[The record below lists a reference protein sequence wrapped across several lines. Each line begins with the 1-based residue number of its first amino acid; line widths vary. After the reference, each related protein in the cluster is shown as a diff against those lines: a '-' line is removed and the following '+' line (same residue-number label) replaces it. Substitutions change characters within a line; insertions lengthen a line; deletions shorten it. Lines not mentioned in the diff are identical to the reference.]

1 MYLTHTIRIKQNHKH
16 YKMLDAYAFLCK
28 NLFNVATYHNR
39 QAIIT
44 NNKTP
49 TAFNLINQLTQE
61 KQGDYIAVP
70 AKVAQQVIK
79 QASQNFG
86 SFWAVIKA
94 YHKDKSKFLARP
106 KLPKYLDKT
115 KGRANIIFTKQSISK
130 RDLQKGILTL
140 SSYFDT
146 PLSFELGKLKNIIN
160 LDNIQEVKVVKIANG
175 YDIKITY
182 KTGKPTPKP
191 NNGRYLAVDLGLNN
205 LMTAVSNTNNTPFI
219 VTGKTVKSVNQFFNK
234 IKAKLQGEK
243 DRFIH
248 LAKQSNKTIPQISC
262 INKQLNKLSFKRNNQ
277 INDYLHKASHYL
289 INHAVANEIPT
300 IVIGHNQGWK
310 QGINIGKRNNQSF
323 VSVPF
328 ARLVQMIQYKAKLQG
343 IDVIVTEESYTS
355 KCSFLDDEPI
365 AKQVNYQG
373 KRVKRGLFKSSNNTL
388 INADVNGA
396 YNILRKVIGKFD
408 YNPIVVCSTPKM
420 INLLKVNP

>member
-1 MYLTHTIRIKQNHKH
+1 M
-16 YKMLDAYAFLCK
+16 
-28 NLFNVATYHNR
+28 
-39 QAIIT
+39 
-44 NNKTP
+44 
-49 TAFNLINQLTQE
+49 
-61 KQGDYIAVP
+61 
-70 AKVAQQVIK
+70 
-79 QASQNFG
+79 
-86 SFWAVIKA
+86 
-94 YHKDKSKFLARP
+94 
-106 KLPKYLDKT
+106 
-115 KGRANIIFTKQSISK
+115 
-130 RDLQKGILTL
+130 QKGILTL

-160 LDNIQEVKVVKIANG
+160 LNNIQEVKVVKIANG
-175 YDIKITY
+175 YDIKIIY
-182 KTGKPTPKP
+182 KTDKPTPKP

-248 LAKQSNKTIPQISC
+248 LAKQSNKTIPQINC
-262 INKQLNKLSFKRNNQ
+262 INKQLNKLSFKCNNQ

-289 INHAVANEIPT
+289 INHAVANEITT
-300 IVIGHNQGWK
+300 IVIGHNQDWK

-328 ARLVQMIQYKAKLQG
+328 ARLVQMIQYKAKLRG
-343 IDVIVTEESYTS
+343 IDVIVAEESYTS

-373 KRVKRGLFKSSNNTL
+373 KHVKRGLFKSSNNTL

-396 YNILRKVIGKFD
+396 CNILRKVIGKFD
-408 YNPIVVCSTPKM
+408 HNPIVVCSTSKM
-420 INLLKVNP
+420 INPLKANP

>member
-1 MYLTHTIRIKQNHKH
+1 MYLTHTIRIKMAHKH
-16 YKMLDAYAFLCK
+16 YKMLDNYAFLCK

-39 QAIIT
+39 QAVIT

-49 TAFNLINQLTQE
+49 TAFNLINQLTKT
-61 KQGDYIAVP
+61 KQQDYKAIP

-79 QASQNFG
+79 QVYQNFR

-94 YHKDKSKFLARP
+94 YHKDKSKFLGRP

-115 KGRANIIFTKQSISK
+115 KGRANIIFTKQAIFK
-130 RDLQKGILTL
+130 RDLQKGILTF

-146 PLSFELGKLKNIIN
+146 PLSFDLGKLSDVITFES
-160 LDNIQEVKVVKIANG
+160 LQEVKVVKIANG

-182 KTGKPTPKP
+182 KTHEPSLKQ
-191 NNGRYLAVDLGLNN
+191 NNNRYLAVDLGLNN
-205 LMTAVSNTNNTPFI
+205 LLTVVSNTNDTPFI
-219 VTGKTVKSVNQFFNK
+219 MTGKTVKSTNQFFNK
-234 IKAKLQGEK
+234 IKAKLTSTK
-243 DRFIH
+243 DK
-248 LAKQSNKTIPQISC
+248 LKNKAVAQKHF
-262 INKQLNKLSFKRNNQ
+262 INKKLSQLSAKRNNQ

-289 INHAVANEIPT
+289 INHAVANKITT
-300 IVIGHNQGWK
+300 IVIGHNQDWK

-328 ARLVQMIQYKAKLQG
+328 ARLVQMVQYKAKLQG

-355 KCSFLDDEPI
+355 KCSFLDNEPI
-365 AKQVNYQG
+365 QKHANYQG
-373 KRVKRGLFKSSNNTL
+373 KRIKRGLFKSSNNTL

-408 YNPIVVCSTPKM
+408 YDPIVVCSTPKM
-420 INLLKVNP
+420 INPLKANP

>member
-1 MYLTHTIRIKQNHKH
+1 MYLTHTIRIKMAHKH
-16 YKMLDAYAFLCK
+16 YKMLDNYAFLCK

-39 QAIIT
+39 QAVIT

-49 TAFNLINQLTQE
+49 TAFNLINQLTKT
-61 KQGDYIAVP
+61 KQQDYKAIP

-79 QASQNFG
+79 QVYQNFR

-94 YHKDKSKFLARP
+94 YHKDKSKFLGRP

-115 KGRANIIFTKQSISK
+115 KGRANIIFTKQAISK

-146 PLSFELGKLKNIIN
+146 PLSFDLGKLKTIVTYDN
-160 LDNIQEVKVVKIANG
+160 LQEVRVVKIANG

-182 KTGKPTPKP
+182 KTDEPILKP

-205 LMTAVSNTNNTPFI
+205 LLTVVSNTNDTPFI
-219 VTGKTVKSVNQFFNK
+219 MTGKTVKSTNQFFNK
-234 IKAKLQGEK
+234 IKAKLTSSK
-243 DRFIH
+243 DK
-248 LAKQSNKTIPQISC
+248 LKNKAVAQKHF
-262 INKQLNKLSFKRNNQ
+262 INKKLSQLSAKRNNQ
-277 INDYLHKASHYL
+277 INDYLHKASYYL
-289 INHAVANEIPT
+289 INHAVADKITT
-300 IVIGHNQGWK
+300 IVIGHNQDWK
-310 QGINIGKRNNQSF
+310 QGINIGKKNNQNF

-328 ARLVQMIQYKAKLQG
+328 ARLVQLIQYKAKLQG

-355 KCSFLDDEPI
+355 KCSFLDNEPI
-365 AKQVNYQG
+365 QKNANYQG
-373 KRVKRGLFKSSNNTL
+373 KRIKRGLFKSSNNTL

-408 YNPIVVCSTPKM
+408 YDPIVVCSTPKM
-420 INLLKVNP
+420 INPLKANP

>member
-1 MYLTHTIRIKQNHKH
+1 MYLTHTIRIKMAHKH
-16 YKMLDAYAFLCK
+16 YKMLDNYAFLCK

-39 QAIIT
+39 QAVIT

-49 TAFNLINQLTQE
+49 TAFNLINQLTKT
-61 KQGDYIAVP
+61 KQQDYKAIP

-79 QASQNFG
+79 QVYQNFR

-94 YHKDKSKFLARP
+94 YHKDKSKFLGRP

-115 KGRANIIFTKQSISK
+115 KGRANIIFTKQAIFK
-130 RDLQKGILTL
+130 RDLQKGILTF

-146 PLSFELGKLKNIIN
+146 PLSFDLGKLSDVITFES
-160 LDNIQEVKVVKIANG
+160 LQEVKVVKIANG

-182 KTGKPTPKP
+182 KTHEPSLKQ
-191 NNGRYLAVDLGLNN
+191 NNNRYLAVDLGLNN
-205 LMTAVSNTNNTPFI
+205 LLTVVSNTNDTPFI
-219 VTGKTVKSVNQFFNK
+219 MTGKTVKSTNQFFNK
-234 IKAKLQGEK
+234 IKAKLTSTK
-243 DRFIH
+243 DK
-248 LAKQSNKTIPQISC
+248 LKNKAVAQKHF
-262 INKQLNKLSFKRNNQ
+262 INKKLSQLSAKRNNQ

-289 INHAVANEIPT
+289 INHAVANKITT
-300 IVIGHNQGWK
+300 IVIGHNQDWK

-328 ARLVQMIQYKAKLQG
+328 ARLVQMVQYKAKLQG

-355 KCSFLDDEPI
+355 KCSFLDNKPI
-365 AKQVNYQG
+365 QKHANYQG
-373 KRVKRGLFKSSNNTL
+373 KRIKRGLFKSSNNTL

-408 YNPIVVCSTPKM
+408 YDPIVVCSTPKM
-420 INLLKVNP
+420 INPLKANP

>member
-1 MYLTHTIRIKQNHKH
+1 MYLTHTIRIKMAHKH
-16 YKMLDAYAFLCK
+16 YKMLDNYAFLCK

-39 QAIIT
+39 QAVIT

-49 TAFNLINQLTQE
+49 TAFNLINQLTKT
-61 KQGDYIAVP
+61 KQQDYKAIP

-79 QASQNFG
+79 QVYQNFR

-94 YHKDKSKFLARP
+94 YHKDKSKFLGRP

-115 KGRANIIFTKQSISK
+115 KGRANIIFTKQAISK
-130 RDLQKGILTL
+130 RDLNKGILTL

-146 PLSFELGKLKNIIN
+146 PLSFDLGKLSDVITFES
-160 LDNIQEVKVVKIANG
+160 LQEVKVVKIANG

-182 KTGKPTPKP
+182 KTHEPSLKQ
-191 NNGRYLAVDLGLNN
+191 NNNRYLAVDLGLNN
-205 LMTAVSNTNNTPFI
+205 LLTVVSNTNDTPFI
-219 VTGKTVKSVNQFFNK
+219 MTGKTVKSTNQSFNK
-234 IKAKLQGEK
+234 IKAKLTSSK
-243 DRFIH
+243 DK
-248 LAKQSNKTIPQISC
+248 LKNKAVAQKHF
-262 INKQLNKLSFKRNNQ
+262 INKKLSQLSAKRNNQ

-289 INHAVANEIPT
+289 INHAVANKITT
-300 IVIGHNQGWK
+300 IVIGHNQDWK

-328 ARLVQMIQYKAKLQG
+328 ARLVQMVQYKAKLQG

-355 KCSFLDDEPI
+355 KCSFLDNEPI
-365 AKQVNYQG
+365 QKHANYQG
-373 KRVKRGLFKSSNNTL
+373 KRIKRGLFKSSNNTL

-408 YNPIVVCSTPKM
+408 YDPIVVCSTPKM
-420 INLLKVNP
+420 INPLKANP

>member
-1 MYLTHTIRIKQNHKH
+1 MYLTHTIRIKMAHKH
-16 YKMLDAYAFLCK
+16 YKMLDDYAFLCK

-39 QAIIT
+39 QAVIT

-49 TAFNLINQLTQE
+49 TAFNLINQLTKT
-61 KQGDYIAVP
+61 KQQDYKAIP

-79 QASQNFG
+79 QVYQNFG
-86 SFWAVIKA
+86 SFWAVIKS
-94 YHKDKSKFLARP
+94 YHKDKSKFLGRP
-106 KLPKYLDKT
+106 KLPKYLNKT
-115 KGRANIIFTKQSISK
+115 KGRANIIFTKQAISK
-130 RDLQKGILTL
+130 RDLNKGILTL

-146 PLSFELGKLKNIIN
+146 PLSFDLGKLSDVITFES
-160 LDNIQEVKVVKIANG
+160 LQEVKVVKIANG

-182 KTGKPTPKP
+182 KTDEPILKP

-205 LMTAVSNTNNTPFI
+205 LLTVVSNTNDTPFI
-219 VTGKTVKSVNQFFNK
+219 MTGKTVKSTNQFFNK
-234 IKAKLQGEK
+234 IKAKLTSSK
-243 DRFIH
+243 DK
-248 LAKQSNKTIPQISC
+248 LKNKAVAQKHF
-262 INKQLNKLSFKRNNQ
+262 INKKLSQLSAKRNNQ

-289 INHAVANEIPT
+289 INHAVANKITT
-300 IVIGHNQGWK
+300 IVIGHNQDWK

-355 KCSFLDDEPI
+355 KCSFLDNKPI
-365 AKQVNYQG
+365 QKHANYQG
-373 KRVKRGLFKSSNNTL
+373 KRIKLGLFKSSNNTL

-408 YNPIVVCSTPKM
+408 YDPIVVCSTPKM
-420 INLLKVNP
+420 INPLGGVLKSVL

>member
-1 MYLTHTIRIKQNHKH
+1 MYLTHTIRIKMAHKN
-16 YKMLDAYAFLCK
+16 YKMLDNYAFLCK

-39 QAIIT
+39 QAVIT

-49 TAFNLINQLTQE
+49 TAFNLINQLTKT
-61 KQGDYIAVP
+61 KQQDYKAIP

-79 QASQNFG
+79 QVYQNFR

-94 YHKDKSKFLARP
+94 YHKDKSKFLGRP

-115 KGRANIIFTKQSISK
+115 KGRANIIFTKQAISK
-130 RDLQKGILTL
+130 RDLNKGILTL

-146 PLSFELGKLKNIIN
+146 PLSFDLGKLSDVITFES
-160 LDNIQEVKVVKIANG
+160 LQEVKVVKIANG

-182 KTGKPTPKP
+182 KTHEPSLKQ
-191 NNGRYLAVDLGLNN
+191 NNNRYLAVDLGLNN
-205 LMTAVSNTNNTPFI
+205 LLTVVSNTNDTPFI
-219 VTGKTVKSVNQFFNK
+219 MTGKTVKSTNQFFNK
-234 IKAKLQGEK
+234 IKAKLTSSK
-243 DRFIH
+243 DK
-248 LAKQSNKTIPQISC
+248 LKNKAVAQKHF
-262 INKQLNKLSFKRNNQ
+262 INKKLSQLSAKRNNQ

-289 INHAVANEIPT
+289 INHAVANKITT
-300 IVIGHNQGWK
+300 IVIGHNQDWK

-328 ARLVQMIQYKAKLQG
+328 ARLVQMVQYKAKLQG

-355 KCSFLDDEPI
+355 KCSFLDNEPI
-365 AKQVNYQG
+365 QKHANYQG
-373 KRVKRGLFKSSNNTL
+373 KRIKRGLFKSSNNTV
-388 INADVNGA
+388 INADVNGD

-408 YNPIVVCSTPKM
+408 YDPIVVCSTPKM
-420 INLLKVNP
+420 INPLKANP

>member
-1 MYLTHTIRIKQNHKH
+1 MYLTHTIRIKMAHKH
-16 YKMLDAYAFLCK
+16 YKMLDNYAFLCK

-39 QAIIT
+39 QAVIT

-49 TAFNLINQLTQE
+49 TAFNLINQLTKT
-61 KQGDYIAVP
+61 KQQDYKAIP

-79 QASQNFG
+79 QVYQNFG

-94 YHKDKSKFLARP
+94 YHKDKSKFLGRP

-115 KGRANIIFTKQSISK
+115 KGRANIIFTKQAIFK
-130 RDLQKGILTL
+130 RDLQKGILTF

-146 PLSFELGKLKNIIN
+146 PLSFDLGKLSDVITFES
-160 LDNIQEVKVVKIANG
+160 LQEVKVVKIANG

-182 KTGKPTPKP
+182 KTHEPSLKQ
-191 NNGRYLAVDLGLNN
+191 NNNRYLAVDLGLNN
-205 LMTAVSNTNNTPFI
+205 LLTVVSNTNDTPFI
-219 VTGKTVKSVNQFFNK
+219 ITGKTVKSTNQFFNK
-234 IKAKLQGEK
+234 IKAKLTSTK
-243 DRFIH
+243 DK
-248 LAKQSNKTIPQISC
+248 LKNKAVAQKHF
-262 INKQLNKLSFKRNNQ
+262 INKKLSQLSAKRNNQ

-289 INHAVANEIPT
+289 INHAVANEITT
-300 IVIGHNQGWK
+300 IVIGHNKDWK

-328 ARLVQMIQYKAKLQG
+328 ARLVQLIQYKAKLQG

-355 KCSFLDDEPI
+355 KCSFLDNEPI
-365 AKQVNYQG
+365 QKHANYQG
-373 KRVKRGLFKSSNNTL
+373 KRIKRGLFKSSNNTL

-396 YNILRKVIGKFD
+396 FNILRKVIGNFKFD
-408 YNPIVVCSTPKM
+408 PIVVCSTPKM
-420 INLLKVNP
+420 INPLKANP